1 MKGRIPWNNN
11 KWQEKKAGC
20 LHRFGRPWHQFND
33 LFLWWYKMCVSLD
46 QKGKTM
52 MSLLSPPKNESC
64 SLISMEFFWNNRLGR
79 ASIKSVTTTRFAG
92 ENILAGS
99 KQIVQNNQVICCI
112 VHQMLFIITSC
123 YQGIIIRKYWM
134 SMPTLILWGFNT
146 IYLFNFV
153 VKGRAC
159 SLINLIDYLNAL
171 QTASVRA

>member
-1 MKGRIPWNNN
+1 MMWRAEFHEIIISD
-11 KWQEKKAGC
+11 KKRKQDVFTVLDVHDINSMIYSC
-20 LHRFGRPWHQFND
+20 D
-33 LFLWWYKMCVSLD
+33 DTKCVFHWTL
-46 QKGKTM
+46 